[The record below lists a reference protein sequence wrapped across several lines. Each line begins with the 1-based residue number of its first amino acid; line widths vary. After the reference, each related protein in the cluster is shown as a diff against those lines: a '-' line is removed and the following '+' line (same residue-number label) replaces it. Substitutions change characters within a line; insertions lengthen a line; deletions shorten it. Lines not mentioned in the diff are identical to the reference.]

1 MSIKTAKR
9 ESEKKNKG
17 TTRTKKV
24 KINEII
30 AKWKTT
36 KKKVTTTRNRKRRIR
51 KQNYI
56 RDNLPI
62 TVYYKSVKSGETS
75 EGKMTNLRDAE
86 TRVTTGDSGNIT
98 RTKHG
103 YWNGY

>member
-30 AKWKTT
+30 AK
-36 KKKVTTTRNRKRRIR
+36 
-51 KQNYI
+51 
-56 RDNLPI
+56 
-62 TVYYKSVKSGETS
+62 
-75 EGKMTNLRDAE
+75 
-86 TRVTTGDSGNIT
+86 
-98 RTKHG
+98 
-103 YWNGY
+103 